1 MVIRSV
7 NSPFANQIES
17 GLGDGEVNAILE
29 IFNRVGMRDWLQNN
43 PFQKLEIA
51 PRVFLWLGQKRIEV
65 YGVYDYQTNE
75 ASIATTRDSADY
87 AQALIWGRTDK
98 LSHTGRTS
106 LEAIQ
111 FTALH
116 ELGHRIHAILRDSNG
131 VEFGSTQKLP
141 RTNAVSNYA
150 KSVYTEYFA
159 ETFVAWVL
167 YRTELFVNDFLGYGM
182 MLRALNALGIEVIAY
197 DFNT

>member
-1 MVIRSV
+1 MVIRRV

-17 GLGDGEVNAILE
+17 GLRDDEVNAILE
-29 IFNRVGMRDWLQNN
+29 IFNRIGMRDWLQNN
-43 PFQKLEIA
+43 PFQKLKIEPYI
-51 PRVFLWLGQKRIEV
+51 FLWLGEKRIEV
-65 YGVYDYQTNE
+65 HGVYDFETKK
-75 ASIATTRDSADY
+75 ASVATIRDSDSY
-87 AQALIWGRTDK
+87 AQALIWGKTDK
-98 LSHTGRTS
+98 LNHTGRTA
-106 LEAIQ
+106 LEAVQ

-116 ELGHRIHAILRDSNG
+116 ELGHHVHGFLRDSNG
-131 VEFGSTQKLP
+131 LEFGSTQKLP

-159 ETFVAWVL
+159 ETFVAWIL

-182 MLRALNALGIEVIAY
+182 MLRALDALGIEVTEY